1 MNKSESNF
9 YLARKLRWSLMFILI
24 FIISYDYILDQKIIM
39 LVPTLLAGLLWGI
52 EIVRGNHTE
61 DAMLK
66 EMNDEDNPL
75 K

>member
-1 MNKSESNF
+1 
-9 YLARKLRWSLMFILI
+9 MFILI
-24 FIISYDYILDQKIIM
+24 FIISYDFILDQQNFM
-39 LVPTLLAGLLWGI
+39 LVLTLLAGLLWGI
-52 EIVRGNHTE
+52 EIVRGNHAE

>member
-1 MNKSESNF
+1 MG
-9 YLARKLRWSLMFILI
+9 ILI
-24 FIISYDYILDQKIIM
+24 FIIAYDFILDQQNIM
-39 LVPTLLAGLLWGI
+39 LVLTLLAGLLWGI
-52 EIVRGNHTE
+52 EIVRGNHAE